1 MCSLSYWEDQHGLD
15 LLAHVPLLCFSV
27 WSHTRLWRGGPGPS
41 SSLLHPFSPGP
52 ASPPSHAYMDIPCV
66 HRKLT
71 IQNQIPDSQHPNLLV
86 SGTPRGCPGPQG
98 DPLFHLQ
105 NISEP
110 GAWKACLIQA
120 GATTS
125 YAPVPAHPLSPQS
138 PLAAGL
144 TRAPLPTTTF
154 PLNSNLKPPF
164 QFPCPRDLA
173 HSLTGKFLVKCHF
186 PGALPDPPHHSPS
199 PRISC
204 SSLPQQFHFSI

>member
-1 MCSLSYWEDQHGLD
+1 MCSLSYWEGQHDLD

-41 SSLLHPFSPGP
+41 SSPLHPFSPGP
-52 ASPPSHAYMDIPCV
+52 ASPPSHAYIDLPCV
-66 HRKLT
+66 HGKLT
-71 IQNQIPDSQHPNLLV
+71 VQNQIPDSQHPNLLIC
-86 SGTPRGCPGPQG
+86 GTPRGCPGPQG

-105 NISEP
+105 NMSEP
-110 GAWKACLIQA
+110 EAWKACLTQA

-144 TRAPLPTTTF
+144 TRTPLPTTTF
-154 PLNSNLKPPF
+154 PLNSNLKPPLSVPLPLRPCS
-164 QFPCPRDLA
+164 FPHGQVSGQMS
-173 HSLTGKFLVKCHF
+173 HSR
-186 PGALPDPPHHSPS
+186 ALSDPPHHSPS

-204 SSLPQQFHFSI
+204 SSLPHQLHFSI